1 MRHRKLATATLALA
15 SAITAVAAGQG
26 GPLIFAGLEH
36 APLGQAELNLDKL
49 GNLVVSNIGPNGLD
63 GVEVGL
69 GEAEGLEV
77 HLLGEFAGSFLQLA
91 ANGEFNG
98 KPDQDL
104 GHVRMPMLPKGG
116 YLIDPN
122 FSPIGV
128 TEYNIEVYRAGEL
141 VHTQVQTGP
150 AAIVPQL
157 PHGLSVFL
165 DQAQGGAAGGQTAH
179 CVMWDLHFAIA
190 TDIQISDGPLV
201 IGDLLRLAA
210 LPPDPNIV
218 GFIDGLYITAAN
230 ADQFVI
236 SGERLFQFANP
247 HEAVGL
253 ALFEPRGICPDCFL
267 SISKIGDGGDYGVS
281 IDLRNLLFP
290 PGLCQP
296 PVPVIPAVGVH
307 LSIPDTPVGGAF
319 LEVSAEGFNRAPCP
333 IPVGSSRATN
343 VVNIGMHVEL
353 TVDFLPIGAET
364 YTGQIY
370 NKGELVAEVM
380 GLSGPVAMNK
390 TDLNL
395 SAIGHVGAHADN
407 FGFSSPSFDW
417 KINLVTMITLPDG
430 TMVPGDQVVLIA
442 ELNGVAGASVIES
455 ISEVMLVAMDVPS
468 FTITGETVEMAP
480 SCPWDLDGSSD
491 VGVSDFL
498 ELLGAWGA
506 CPPKGD
512 CPADFDG
519 SGDVGVSDFLELLG
533 NWGPCP

>member
-1 MRHRKLATATLALA
+1 
-15 SAITAVAAGQG
+15 V
-26 GPLIFAGLEH
+26 EVD
-36 APLGQAELNLDKL
+36 LGQAE
-49 GNLVVSNIGPNGLD
+49 GL
-63 GVEVGL
+63 
-69 GEAEGLEV
+69 AV

-104 GHVRMPMLPKGG
+104 GHIRMPMLPKGG

-141 VHTQVQTGP
+141 VHTQVQSGL

-165 DQAQGGAAGGQTAH
+165 DQAKGGAAGGQTAH

-218 GFIDGLYITAAN
+218 GFIDGLYITAA
-230 ADQFVI
+230 DSGQLTLTIGGEGLLQF
-236 SGERLFQFANP
+236 SNP
-247 HEAVGL
+247 HEALLQTRFDAMGV
-253 ALFEPRGICPDCFL
+253 CPDCTL
-267 SISKIGDGGDYGVS
+267 KITNIGDGGDYGVS

-296 PVPVIPAVGVH
+296 PVPIIPAVGVH
-307 LSIPDTPVGGAF
+307 LSIPDTPAGGAF
-319 LEVSAEGFNRAPCP
+319 LEVSAEGFNDEPCP

-343 VVNIGMHVEL
+343 VVNLGMHVEL

-370 NKGELVAEVM
+370 NMGELVAEVM
-380 GLSGPVAMNK
+380 GLSGPVAVNEA
-390 TDLNL
+390 DLNL

-442 ELNGVAGASVIES
+442 ELNGIAGASVIES
-455 ISEVMLVAMDVPS
+455 ISEVMLVAMEVPS
-468 FTITGETVEMAP
+468 FTITGETIETAAP
-480 SCPWDLDGSSD
+480 CPADFDHSGAVDVKDLL
-491 VGVSDFL
+491 F
-498 ELLGAWGA
+498 LLGAWGP
-506 CPPKGD
+506 CPKQGD
-512 CPADFDG
+512 CPADFDN
-519 SGDVGVSDFLELLG
+519 SGAVDVKDLLFLLG
-533 NWGPCP
+533 AWGPCP